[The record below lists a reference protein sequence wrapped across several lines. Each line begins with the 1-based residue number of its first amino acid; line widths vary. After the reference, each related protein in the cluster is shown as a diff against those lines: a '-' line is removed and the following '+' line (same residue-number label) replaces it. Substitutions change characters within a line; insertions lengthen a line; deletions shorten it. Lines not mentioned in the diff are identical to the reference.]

1 MEAATVAQKDHGLIR
16 RTTDV
21 LPRRDLHNRW
31 VSFGFLARVV
41 LFVGLVTGGLACAP
55 TEPAP
60 TEGDH
65 VPEVSL
71 SGAQLRAS
79 YLANGPDLVSPPL
92 AAPDLATVVGVMLEA
107 DGPVHLEA
115 RGVDESGRPGAWQNA
130 EETWREGQA
139 SVARIDLGLVASSVE
154 LRLPAL
160 DAERV
165 QILTWSAVVPQP
177 LQPLPSPAVAT
188 TRSGLSANLQAAGVR
203 TRAQWGARATQC
215 SQLDTVKSRM
225 AVHHTVSPPSSNG
238 DFAAR
243 LRQTQAYHM
252 DSRGWC
258 DVGYHFFV
266 TLDGQVW
273 EAREARF
280 LGAHVGSSNPNNVGV
295 VFVGCFTPGDTT
307 CDQAEF
313 GPTTPPE
320 VMIQAGGRMIGLLST
335 EYGITVDDQ
344 RVLGHRDHP
353 GANTGCPGNAL
364 YARLADLR
372 AIANG
377 GTTGPTDG
385 SAKGVVWDLSITAGP
400 SDPGNKRL
408 IDAQV
413 RASSGDSTSVRAGDA
428 FWSFDLPPGRYTFT
442 AEAPGYQTA
451 TRELEVNEGGET
463 WGSIGLLPETTEQQ
477 IPLEVLVYD
486 AAGGRQTPLVGAA
499 VSLRGGA
506 PVLTSSAGLA
516 TFTATAG
523 PALITAQKSGFVAAS
538 RSVSLGGTTTVR
550 VELALAPVVVPIDT
564 DGGVTPDAQPNPEE
578 NGEDGEPMPV
588 GEEEGG
594 CGCSTAQDPSGSWP
608 AGMALLLA
616 ALFSRRRPR

>member
-1 MEAATVAQKDHGLIR
+1 M
-16 RTTDV
+16 

-31 VSFGFLARVV
+31 VSFGFLSRAA
-41 LFVGLVTGGLACAP
+41 LFVTLTTVGLACAP
-55 TEPAP
+55 TEPVP
-60 TEGDH
+60 TEGDR

-79 YLANGPDLVSPPL
+79 YLANGAELISPPL

-107 DGPVHLEA
+107 DGPVRLEA
-115 RGVDESGRPGAWQNA
+115 RGVDETGRPGAWQPA
-130 EETWREGQA
+130 KETWREGQA
-139 SVARIDLGLVASSVE
+139 SVARIDLGVVASSVE
-154 LRLPAL
+154 LRLPAI

-165 QILTWSAVVPQP
+165 QVLTWSAVVPQP
-177 LQPLPSPAVAT
+177 LQPLPRHGVDT
-188 TRSGLSANLQAAGVR
+188 TRSALSANLQAAGVR

-215 SQLDTVKSRM
+215 SQLDTVKTRM
-225 AVHHTVSPPSSNG
+225 AVHHTVSPPSSGG

-266 TLDGQVW
+266 TLDGQLW

-280 LGAHVGSSNPNNVGV
+280 LGAHVGSSNPNNVGI
-295 VFVGCFTPGDTT
+295 VFVGCFTPGDST
-307 CDQAEF
+307 CEQAGF

-320 VMIQAGGRMIGLLST
+320 VMIQAGGRMIGLLAT
-335 EYGITVDDQ
+335 EYAITVDDQ
-344 RVLGHRDHP
+344 RVLGHREHP
-353 GANTGCPGNAL
+353 GANTGCPGDAL

-408 IDAQV
+408 NDAVV
-413 RASSGDSTSVRAGDA
+413 RASSGDSTNVRTGDA

-451 TRELEVNEGGET
+451 TRELEVTEGGET
-463 WGSIGLLPETTEQQ
+463 WGSIGLLPETVEQQ
-477 IPLEVLVYD
+477 VPVEVLVYD
-486 AAGGRQTPLVGAA
+486 AAGGRQTPLSGAA
-499 VSLRGGA
+499 VSLRGAA

-523 PALITAQKSGFVAAS
+523 PASITAQKSGFVSAT
-538 RSVSLGGTTTVR
+538 RSVTLGGTTTVK
-550 VELALAPVVVPIDT
+550 VELALAPVVVPVDT
-564 DGGVTPDAQPNPEE
+564 DGGVTPDTGPNPEE
-578 NGEDGEPMPV
+578 NAEDGEPMPV
-588 GEEEGG
+588 GDTEGG
-594 CGCSTAQDPSGSWP
+594 CGCRSSPG
-608 AGMALLLA
+608 A
-616 ALFSRRRPR
+616 ALPEAWAILPLLYWIRRRSR

>member
-1 MEAATVAQKDHGLIR
+1 MSRAA
-16 RTTDV
+16 
-21 LPRRDLHNRW
+21 
-31 VSFGFLARVV
+31 
-41 LFVGLVTGGLACAP
+41 LFVTLTTVGLACAP
-55 TEPAP
+55 TEPVP
-60 TEGDH
+60 TEGDR

-79 YLANGPDLVSPPL
+79 YLANGAELISPPL

-107 DGPVHLEA
+107 DGPVRLEA
-115 RGVDESGRPGAWQNA
+115 RGVDETGRPGAWQPA
-130 EETWREGQA
+130 KETWREGQA
-139 SVARIDLGLVASSVE
+139 SVARIDLGVVASSVE
-154 LRLPAL
+154 LRLPAI

-165 QILTWSAVVPQP
+165 QVLTWSAVVPQP
-177 LQPLPSPAVAT
+177 LQPLPRHGVDT

-215 SQLDTVKSRM
+215 SQLDTVKTRM
-225 AVHHTVSPPSSNG
+225 AVHHTVSPPSSGG

-266 TLDGQVW
+266 TLDGQLW

-280 LGAHVGSSNPNNVGV
+280 LGAHVGSSNPNNVGI
-295 VFVGCFTPGDTT
+295 VFVGCFTPGDST
-307 CDQAEF
+307 CEQAGF

-320 VMIQAGGRMIGLLST
+320 VMIQAGGRMIGLLAT
-335 EYGITVDDQ
+335 EYAITVDAQ
-344 RVLGHRDHP
+344 RVLGHREHP
-353 GANTGCPGNAL
+353 GANTGCPGDAL

-408 IDAQV
+408 NDAVV
-413 RASSGDSTSVRAGDA
+413 RASSGDSTNVRTGDA

-451 TRELEVNEGGET
+451 TRELEVTEGGET
-463 WGSIGLLPETTEQQ
+463 WGSIGLLPETVEQQ
-477 IPLEVLVYD
+477 VPVEVLVYD
-486 AAGGRQTPLVGAA
+486 AAGGRQTPLSGAA
-499 VSLRGGA
+499 VSLRGAA
-506 PVLTSSAGLA
+506 PVLTSSAGIA

-523 PALITAQKSGFVAAS
+523 PAAITAQKSGFVSAS
-538 RSVSLGGTTTVR
+538 RSVTLGGTTTVR
-550 VELALAPVVVPIDT
+550 VELALAPVVVPVDT
-564 DGGVTPDAQPNPEE
+564 DGGVTPDTGPNPEE

-588 GEEEGG
+588 GDTEGG
-594 CGCSTAQDPSGSWP
+594 CGCRATGTSNSSVGAIVAVFW
-608 AGMALLLA
+608 LLRPRN
-616 ALFSRRRPR
+616 RRRRDGRC